1 MCRHTLL
8 RTTSLPLSF
17 SLKKKSKPGKFEI
30 NRVSKLLFAYKVPAK
45 KNNFCGTNF
54 QTLGHVKLQKLL

>member
-1 MCRHTLL
+1 VPPHFAQDYIFTIKL
-8 RTTSLPLSF
+8 F
-17 SLKKKSKPGKFEI
+17 IKKKSKPGKFEI